1 MNKNSLKQMIIAEM
15 IYADARE
22 LLAESHKKRSL
33 FEMMDDDYLAELDD
47 SKFVHSMKMMLEA
60 GFGDADQANSDNS
73 SSGDRRPIKPAGTD
87 TLDDGLPD
95 EPADDDSTIPDATTI
110 DGDDGAVPG
119 AGDNDGNVID
129 TGQSAFGTDTL
140 DDEFPDDQDDD
151 STIPDATTIDGDDGA
166 VPGAGDNDGNVI
178 DTGQSA
184 FGTDTLDDEF
194 PDDQDDDS
202 TIPDATTIDGDDGSI
217 PDLDGNVIDTG
228 QSAFGTDTLDDDAEL
243 SEPEEVVDIDPG
255 DKDVGGN
262 VITVDG
268 SKYYDGLKY
277 LNNISDEM
285 PVVAA
290 ESRLSLIDLLY
301 A

>member
-1 MNKNSLKQMIIAEM
+1 MIIAEM

-73 SSGDRRPIKPAGTD
+73 SSGDRRPIKPAGSTGNVSVED
-87 TLDDGLPD
+87 PQPLSTSDSDDGD
-95 EPADDDSTIPDATTI
+95 VSVEEPPPLSTSDSD
-110 DGDDGAVPG
+110 DGDVSVEEPPPLF
-119 AGDNDGNVID
+119 
-129 TGQSAFGTDTL
+129 TS
-140 DDEFPDDQDDD
+140 D
-151 STIPDATTIDGDDGA
+151 SDDGDVSVEEPPPLSTSDSD
-166 VPGAGDNDGNVI
+166 DNV
-178 DTGQSA
+178 
-184 FGTDTLDDEF
+184 
-194 PDDQDDDS
+194 
-202 TIPDATTIDGDDGSI
+202 
-217 PDLDGNVIDTG
+217 
-228 QSAFGTDTLDDDAEL
+228 
-243 SEPEEVVDIDPG
+243 EPVDPG